1 VNLASNGGITP
12 ETGPVAAV
20 PVTAGTTHNG
30 GGLFVSATAGQ
41 AQSERSLAERL
52 GFKPGQVV
60 QEFGYDDDVDEQLRR
75 SIAAVTGNELVDE
88 DYPDV
93 VDAALLWWR
102 ADEEDDL
109 TDVLVDVS
117 ATIEGGGSIL
127 VLTPKAG
134 REGHVS
140 PNDVSEAATTAGLS
154 QTSAVSAG
162 PDWSGTRLVLPKR

>member
-1 VNLASNGGITP
+1 M
-12 ETGPVAAV
+12 
-20 PVTAGTTHNG
+20 
-30 GGLFVSATAGQ
+30 
-41 AQSERSLAERL
+41 
-52 GFKPGQVV
+52 
-60 QEFGYDDDVDEQLRR
+60 DEQLRR
-75 SIAAVTGNELVDE
+75 SIAEATGSELVDE

-117 ATIEGGGSIL
+117 ATIEGGGTIL

-140 PNDVSEAATTAGLS
+140 PSDVAEAATTAGLS

-162 PDWSGTRLVLPKR
+162 PDWSGTRLVLPKGQR